1 MYESSLDDAYDGS
14 LCSVYPGPPEMPPMR
29 DDDTVWFPCPL
40 KQGQYLKMLSITLS
54 GNIDVCEIELFGY

>member
-1 MYESSLDDAYDGS
+1 MMIMMVVCVLSTRDL
-14 LCSVYPGPPEMPPMR
+14 PPMR

-40 KQGQYLKMLSITLS
+40 KEGRYFKMLSITQS

>member
-1 MYESSLDDAYDGS
+1 MDESSLNDDYDGS
-14 LCSVYPGPPEMPPMR
+14 LCSVYPGPPEMPPIR

-40 KQGQYLKMLSITLS
+40 KQGRYFKMLSITQS